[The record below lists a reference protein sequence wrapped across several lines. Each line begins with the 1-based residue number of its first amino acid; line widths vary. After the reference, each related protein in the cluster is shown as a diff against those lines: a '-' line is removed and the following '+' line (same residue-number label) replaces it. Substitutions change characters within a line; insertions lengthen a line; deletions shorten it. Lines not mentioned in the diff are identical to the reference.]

1 MNLIQRKDGNGGEQA
16 LAWPFGSLFEG
27 FWAPQA
33 TTWAPPMDVVEA
45 EKEYRL
51 HLEVPG
57 VDPKAV
63 EITVQDGVL
72 TVTGEKSAEKT
83 EKGETWT
90 RSERVYGAFTRSV
103 TLPEGIDAEKV
114 TAEGADGVLVVRI
127 PKPEAKAAKKIQVNR
142 K

>member
-1 MNLIQRKDGNGGEQA
+1 MNLIQRKDGGEQS
-16 LAWPFGSLFEG
+16 LAWPFSSLFEG
-27 FWAPQA
+27 FLAPQA
-33 TTWAPPMDVVEA
+33 TAWAPTMDIVEA

-57 VDPKAV
+57 VDPKNV
-63 EITVQDGVL
+63 NITVQDGVL
-72 TVTGEKSAEKT
+72 TVSGEKSAEKT

-90 RSERVYGAFTRSV
+90 RSERTYGSFSRSV
-103 TLPEGIDAEKV
+103 TLPEGVDAEKV

-127 PKPEAKAAKKIQVNR
+127 PKPEAKTPRKIQVNR

>member
-1 MNLIQRKDGNGGEQA
+1 MNLIQRQD
-16 LAWPFGSLFEG
+16 PFGSLLES

-33 TTWAPPMDVVEA
+33 TTWSPSMDIVDA

-51 HLEVPG
+51 HVELPG

-72 TVTGEKSAEKT
+72 TVRGEKSAEKT
-83 EKGETWT
+83 EKGETWA
-90 RSERVYGAFTRSV
+90 RSERVYGSFQRSV
-103 TLPEGIDAEKV
+103 TLPEGVDAAKV

-127 PKPEAKAAKKIQVNR
+127 PKPEAKSPHKIQVNR

>member
-1 MNLIQRKDGNGGEQA
+1 MNLIKRNDGNGEQA
-16 LAWPFGSLFEG
+16 LAWPFGSLLESFWG
-27 FWAPQA
+27 PQSAAWAPS
-33 TTWAPPMDVVEA
+33 MDIVEA

-51 HLEVPG
+51 HLELPG

-72 TVTGEKSAEKT
+72 TVSGEKSAEKT

-90 RSERVYGAFTRSV
+90 RSERSYGAFSRSV
-103 TLPEGIDAEKV
+103 TLPDGVDASKIA
-114 TAEGADGVLVVRI
+114 AEGADGVLVVRI
-127 PKPEAKAAKKIQVNR
+127 PKPEQKSAHKIQVNR

>member
-1 MNLIQRKDGNGGEQA
+1 MNLIQRND
-16 LAWPFGSLFEG
+16 PFGALLES
-27 FWAPQA
+27 FWAPQSKA
-33 TTWAPPMDVVEA
+33 WSPAMDVVEA

-51 HLEVPG
+51 HLELPG

-72 TVTGEKSAEKT
+72 TVRGEKRSEMA

-90 RSERVYGAFTRSV
+90 RSERVYGSFQRSV
-103 TLPEGIDAEKV
+103 TLPEGVDASTV

-127 PKPEAKAAKKIQVNR
+127 PKPEAKSPHKIQVTR